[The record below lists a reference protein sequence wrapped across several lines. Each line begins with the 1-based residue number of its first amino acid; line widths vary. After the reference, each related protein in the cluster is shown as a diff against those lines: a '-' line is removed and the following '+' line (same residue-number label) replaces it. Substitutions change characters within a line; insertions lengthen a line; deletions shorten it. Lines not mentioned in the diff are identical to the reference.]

1 MSTTPPKKPA
11 SVGVLGLIAIIAVMF
26 FIFKGCGDSG
36 DTPSQTTE
44 EENVPPSCSY
54 QIAKQ
59 YVMRKL
65 KYPDEADFPLS
76 PDSREWAEKPNV
88 QIIST
93 FTSKNGFGV
102 KVQMAFNC
110 TLQYLGGN
118 ECDGANYKL
127 IDLNVVER

>member
-1 MSTTPPKKPA
+1 MSTNSPKKPA
-11 SVGVLGLIAIIAVMF
+11 SVGCLGLIAIITVMF
-26 FIFKGCGDSG
+26 FIFKGCSG
-36 DTPSQTTE
+36 DTSSATTE
-44 EENVPPSCSY
+44 EENAPPTCSY

-65 KYPDEADFPLS
+65 KYPDEAVFPLS

>member
-1 MSTTPPKKPA
+1 
-11 SVGVLGLIAIIAVMF
+11 
-26 FIFKGCGDSG
+26 
-36 DTPSQTTE
+36 
-44 EENVPPSCSY
+44 
-54 QIAKQ
+54 
-59 YVMRKL
+59 MRKL
-65 KYPDEADFPLS
+65 KYPDEAVFPLS